1 MEAYQQW
8 LLAGLALLVAAPL
21 AIWLGRSAGRRA
33 ARAFPG
39 MAAALMLLNAFFR
52 LDPPPPP
59 KAERV
64 HKNEEDPGA
73 PPKP

>member
-1 MEAYQQW
+1 MPAYLQW
-8 LLAGLALLVAAPL
+8 LIAAAALALLAPL
-21 AIWLGRSAGRRA
+21 ALWVGRSMGRRA

-39 MAAALMLLNAFFR
+39 MAAALWFFGAFFR

-64 HKNEEDPGA
+64 HKNEGDAGA
-73 PPKP
+73 PPAP